1 MYFEIK
7 ILEESWVSLQYTLKH
22 TLQPK
27 CVTFRCAKL
36 VFGAIQV
43 KVQGSPQN
51 ITLYRDCGFN
61 FKCGP
66 SFKEVHVPLTFT

>member
-7 ILEESWVSLQYTLKH
+7 ILEESWVSLQYTLQH

-36 VFGAIQV
+36 VFGAIQL
-43 KVQGSPQN
+43 KVQGGPQN
-51 ITLYRDCGFN
+51 ITLYRDGFN
-61 FKCGP
+61 FKCDLT
-66 SFKEVHVPLTFT
+66 FKEVHVRLTFT